1 MTSAMNNLQSPIEGA
16 KVVITGGA
24 GFIGSTTASIL
35 ADTNEVV
42 LFDNFWNNALQN
54 SPVQDHPNVTFVKGD
69 VRDLDALHEVIDDEV
84 THVIHAAAIAGV
96 DTVIENPHLTLEVN
110 IEGVFNVCKASVGKK
125 NLRRL
130 VDFSTSEVFGSQ
142 AYNVDEFTITPTVT
156 IGEGRWTYAIS
167 KLAGEFIAHAYHTK
181 YDLPTVTIR
190 PFNIYG
196 PNQVGV
202 GAVHHFVKHA
212 INNEPL
218 VIHDDGSQI
227 RAWCYVDDFVDCML
241 RTLDSEIAVGRS
253 YNIGNPRSTVT
264 TYNLANLIIRL
275 AESDSELAWEEMG
288 FSDVALRIPNIDNAR
303 KDLGYEP
310 KVELDEGLRRTIE
323 WYRSNA
329 SE

>member
-1 MTSAMNNLQSPIEGA
+1 MNHLQSPIDGA

-24 GFIGSTTASIL
+24 GFIGSTTASVL

-69 VRDLDALHEVIDDEV
+69 VRDLDALHEVIDDDV

-110 IEGVFNVCKASVGKK
+110 IEGVFNVCKAAVGKK
-125 NLRRL
+125 SLRRL

-142 AYNVDEFTITPTVT
+142 AYNVDEFSISPTVT

-181 YDLPTVTIR
+181 YELPTVTIR

-202 GAVHHFVKHA
+202 GAVHHFVVRA
-212 INNEPL
+212 IAGDPL
-218 VIHDDGSQI
+218 IIHDDGSQI
-227 RAWCYVDDFVDCML
+227 RAWCYVDDFVDGML
-241 RTLDSEIAVGRS
+241 RTLDAEIAVGRS

-264 TYNLANLIIRL
+264 TYNLANTIIGL
-275 AESDSELAWEEMG
+275 AESESELAWEKKG

-303 KDLGYEP
+303 RDLGYEP
-310 KVELDEGLRRTIE
+310 QVELDEGLRRTIE
-323 WYRSNA
+323 WYRTNA
-329 SE
+329 DA

>member
-1 MTSAMNNLQSPIEGA
+1 MSSPQSSLEGA

-24 GFIGSTTASIL
+24 GFIGSTTASVL
-35 ADTNEVV
+35 ADKNEVV

-54 SPVQDHPNVTFVKGD
+54 SPVQDHPNVSFVKGD
-69 VRDLDALHEVIDDEV
+69 VRDLDALNEVIDDEV

-110 IEGVFNVCKASVGKK
+110 IEGVFNVCKAAVGKK
-125 NLRRL
+125 NIKRL

-142 AYNVDEFTITPTVT
+142 AYNVDEFSISPTVT

-167 KLAGEFIAHAYHTK
+167 KLAGEFIANAYHTK
-181 YDLPTVTIR
+181 YDIPTVTIR

-202 GAVHHFVKHA
+202 GAVHHFCRRA
-212 INNEPL
+212 IAGEPL
-218 VIHDDGSQI
+218 TIHDDGSQI
-227 RAWCYVDDFVDCML
+227 RAWCYVDDFVDGML
-241 RTLDSEIAVGRS
+241 RTLEADVAVGRS

-264 TYNLANLIIRL
+264 TYNLANLIIQL
-275 AESDSELAWEEMG
+275 AESSSELAWKTMG

-323 WYRSNA
+323 WYRQQPD
-329 SE
+329 E

>member
-1 MTSAMNNLQSPIEGA
+1 MSNLQSPIEGA

-24 GFIGSTTASIL
+24 GFIGSTTAAVL

-69 VRDLDALHEVIDDEV
+69 VRDLDALHEVIDDDV

-110 IEGVFNVCKASVGKK
+110 IEGVFNVCKAAVGKK
-125 NLRRL
+125 SMQRL
-130 VDFSTSEVFGSQ
+130 IDFSTSEVFGSQ
-142 AYNVDEFTITPTVT
+142 AYNVDEFTISPTVT

-167 KLAGEFIAHAYHTK
+167 KLAGEFIANAYHTK

-202 GAVHHFVKHA
+202 GAVHQFVVRA
-212 INNEPL
+212 IKGEPL
-218 VIHDDGSQI
+218 TIHDDGSQI
-227 RAWCYVDDFVDCML
+227 RAWCYVDDFVDGML
-241 RTLDSEIAVGRS
+241 RTLSSDVAVGRS

-264 TYNLANLIIRL
+264 TYNLANMVIAI
-275 AESDSELAWEEMG
+275 AGSESVLEYQRMG

-310 KVELDEGLRRTIE
+310 QVELDEGLRRTIE
-323 WYRSNA
+323 WYRSNLP
-329 SE
+329 E